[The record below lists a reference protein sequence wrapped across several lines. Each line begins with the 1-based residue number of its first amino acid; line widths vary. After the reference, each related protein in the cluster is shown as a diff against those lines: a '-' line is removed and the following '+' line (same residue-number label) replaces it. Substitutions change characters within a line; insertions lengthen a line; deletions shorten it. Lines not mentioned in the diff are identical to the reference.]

1 MTESE
6 IMWTVVL
13 ALVTLI
19 GLFLTVGKPI
29 LKLNS
34 TLTVLTSRMDTIEK
48 DAKAQEDALKEQ
60 KLHAHESHKRLWD
73 HNGKQDE
80 QLRDHERRL
89 DVLEK
94 EQ

>member
-1 MTESE
+1 MSESE

-13 ALVTLI
+13 ALVTLV

-34 TLTVLTSRMDTIEK
+34 TLTVLTSRMDSIEK
-48 DAKAQEDALKEQ
+48 AAKDHEDALKEQ

-73 HNGKQDE
+73 HNSKQDE
-80 QLRDHERRL
+80 QLRDHEHRL
-89 DVLEK
+89 GVLEK
-94 EQ
+94 ER